1 MSPRDVE
8 GDDHV
13 DQMATDSPLICL
25 DRWDY
30 ACEEVGSV
38 WHLLSVWIGETGCV
52 KSNSWSCFRRSHAK
66 GSEKIDSHTKA
77 FVIGAL

>member
-38 WHLLSVWIGETGCV
+38 WHLLSVCIGETGRV
-52 KSNSWSCFRRSHAK
+52 KK
-66 GSEKIDSHTKA
+66 
-77 FVIGAL
+77 